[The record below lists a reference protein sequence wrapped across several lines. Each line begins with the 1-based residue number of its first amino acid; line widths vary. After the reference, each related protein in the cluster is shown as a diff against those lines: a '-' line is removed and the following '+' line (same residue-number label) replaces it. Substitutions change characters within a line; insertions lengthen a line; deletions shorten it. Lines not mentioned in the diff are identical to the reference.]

1 MCKNR
6 KKIKKQNQVQHAVT
20 HWNQPDQFM
29 TQNGSRLPAG
39 LTKPHGKFCEIRPL
53 ICSDH
58 KKHVLLPM
66 KGKASSEKKKKNEE
80 TSLRAFFS
88 VSSCE
93 LRINCGRR
101 CVSIC
106 VSSVRL
112 TNVCYT
118 CTDVSSIPHIVFLES
133 MYILKRIMVFFF
145 FCESPLSLCAS
156 SLFVACSSQ
165 PRF

>member
-1 MCKNR
+1 MLLHTETSPTSLWLRMGRACPLAW
-6 KKIKKQNQVQHAVT
+6 QNPTASFVRFGPWFAQIT
-20 HWNQPDQFM
+20 KSTSSSLWKE
-29 TQNGSRLPAG
+29 RL
-39 LTKPHGKFCEIRPL
+39 LW
-53 ICSDH
+53 
-58 KKHVLLPM
+58 
-66 KGKASSEKKKKNEE
+66 KKKKNEE

-133 MYILKRIMVFFF
+133 MYILKRIMFFFF